1 MKLRGSHVHVRRR
14 RLSIRYCE
22 RPFTDARSMDRE
34 LAERWNARVRDEDVV
49 YHLGDFTLGG
59 TTAGGGLNTTGASRQ
74 PTSALLYSE

>member
-1 MKLRGSHVHVRRR
+1 
-14 RLSIRYCE
+14 
-22 RPFTDARSMDRE
+22 MDRE